1 MALRTLCYRDR
12 DRQTDAIDAQ
22 QLGNW
27 VVRYETRR
35 RTGGWVE
42 SNWAVTEQ
50 RNKNKHYPSIDG
62 LDGLQSPGLVL
73 ERMPD

>member
-1 MALRTLCYRDR
+1 M
-12 DRQTDAIDAQ
+12 
-22 QLGNW
+22 QLMHNSW
-27 VVRYETRR
+27 VTGLYVMKLG
-35 RTGGWVE
+35 GGWVE

-62 LDGLQSPGLVL
+62 PDGLQSPGLVL